1 MAPQLEL
8 EVNGQ
13 KYPVHSD
20 PDTRLLTVLRD
31 ELGLTGTKYGCGE
44 GQCGACTV
52 LIGVSPRRSCQ
63 TLLGEVVQPVTTI
76 EGLEKDGHLHPVQ
89 QAFLDLEAFQCAFC
103 TSGMIISSVA
113 LLAQKPNPWPTE
125 IMQFMQGNICRCGT
139 YPRIVD
145 AIQRAA
151 KNTEHRPR

>member
-1 MAPQLEL
+1 MAPPLEL
-8 EVNGQ
+8 VVNDQ
-13 KYPVHSD
+13 KYLVHSD
-20 PDTRLLTVLRD
+20 PDTRLLTILRD

-52 LIGVSPRRSCQ
+52 LIGGSPRRSCQ
-63 TLLGEVVQPVTTI
+63 VLLGEVVQPVTTI

-89 QAFLDLEAFQCAFC
+89 QAFLDLDAFQCAYC

-113 LLAQKPNPWPTE
+113 LLTQKSDPSPTE
-125 IMQFMQGNICRCGT
+125 IVQFMQGNICRCGT

-151 KNTEHRPR
+151 KSVEKQTR